1 MNRKQRRSAKHK
13 PTASYQASP
22 YLAALTNLGLSL
34 QPGTIQRVDIHH
46 DDWCDLLSGRGYC
59 NCNPVVGAPE
69 LVDMNTEGNA

>member
-13 PTASYQASP
+13 PTASYEDSP
-22 YLAALTNLGLSL
+22 YLAELMAAGLSL
-34 QPGTIQRVDIHH
+34 PRGTIQRVEIQH
-46 DDWCDLLSGRGYC
+46 DDWCDLLNGRGYC